1 MTAPQAPDQDA
12 ALRPV
17 VLVVMDGV
25 GVGTGDEFDAVA
37 AAQTPHLDAL
47 REAGVYEEIA
57 AHGTHVGLSSDSDMG
72 NSEVG
77 HNTMGAGRIIPQGA
91 KRVDDAVQG
100 GEIWEGAWRDVMAQA
115 NREGA
120 ALHLIGLLSDGN
132 VHSSW
137 EHVKLLLEHAKSDGV
152 KRLRVHALLDGRDVE
167 DRTADRYVA
176 DLEEALTA
184 STEGTDL
191 DWRVASGGG
200 RMVTTMD
207 RYEANWGVVEAGW
220 QAHVQGSARGFTS
233 AGEAIATL
241 REETPGISDQLL
253 AAFTIVDE
261 QGEPVGKVQD
271 GDAVIIFNFRGDRA
285 IELTRAFV
293 EGASFTGFDRGTV
306 PDVLFAGMTL
316 YDGDTNMPP
325 IRLVQPP
332 EIDGTVSELIA
343 RAGLRQLA
351 ASETQKYGHMTYF
364 WNGNRS
370 DPFNPATETYID
382 IPSDQVEF
390 DKAPQMK
397 AAETADYVIKALQ
410 EGGYAFLRSNLAGGD
425 MVGHTGNFEATVAAM
440 EAVDTAIGR
449 IAQATQDA
457 GGVLVVT
464 ADHGNAE
471 DMVERDKAGQPRLA
485 QDGSPLWKT
494 AHSTNPVPLHV
505 VDYSDQ
511 QWCAAQ
517 GVAAPGLSN
526 LAATL
531 LVLLGLEVPQ
541 DYRPSL
547 IAPTPTGA
555 AEG

>member
-1 MTAPQAPDQDA
+1 MSTPVQDGG
-12 ALRPV
+12 RPL

-25 GVGTGDEFDAVA
+25 GVGAGDEYDAVS

-47 REAGVYEEIA
+47 RQQGVYQEIY

-91 KRVDDAVQG
+91 KRVDDAVLG
-100 GEIWEGAWRDVMAQA
+100 GEIWEGSWRDVVATA
-115 NREGA
+115 TRDDA
-120 ALHLIGLLSDGN
+120 ALHLIDLLSDGN

-137 EHVKLLLEHAKSDGV
+137 DHLLLLLDHALSDGV
-152 KRLRVHALLDGRDVE
+152 TRLRVHALFDGRDVE

-176 DLEEALTA
+176 RLEQALA
-184 STEGTDL
+184 ERTEGTDL
-191 DWRVASGGG
+191 DWQIASGGG

-220 QAHVQGSARGFTS
+220 RAHVLGTARPFRS
-233 AGEAIATL
+233 AGEAITTL

-253 AAFTIVDE
+253 EAFTVVHAD
-261 QGEPVGKVQD
+261 GSPVGPVRD
-271 GDAVIIFNFRGDRA
+271 GDAVVIANFRGDRA

-293 EGASFTGFDRGTV
+293 EGEDFSGFDRGHR
-306 PDVLFAGMTL
+306 PDVFFAGMTL

-325 IRLVQPP
+325 VRLVQPP
-332 EIDGTVSELIA
+332 TIEDTVSEVIS

-370 DPFNPATETYID
+370 DPFDPATETYID

-390 DKAPQMK
+390 DKAPRMK
-397 AAETADYVIKALQ
+397 AAETADYVVEALH
-410 EGGYAFLRSNLAGGD
+410 EGNYTFLRSNLAGGD
-425 MVGHTGNFEATVAAM
+425 MVGHTGNFEATITAV
-440 EAVDTAIGR
+440 EAVDAAIGR
-449 IAQATQDA
+449 IAEATEAA
-457 GGVLVVT
+457 GGVLVIT
-464 ADHGNAE
+464 ADHGNSE
-471 DMVERDKAGQPRLA
+471 DMVERDKAGQPRTSP
-485 QDGSPLWKT
+485 DGTPLWKT

-505 VDYSDQ
+505 VDYSGA
-511 QWCAAQ
+511 QWQAIPD
-517 GVAAPGLSN
+517 VEAPGLSN

-531 LVLLGLEVPQ
+531 LVLLDLPVPE
-541 DYRPSL
+541 DYRPAL
-547 IAPTPTGA
+547 IAPKM
-555 AEG
+555 

>member
-1 MTAPQAPDQDA
+1 M
-12 ALRPV
+12 RPV

-25 GVGTGDEFDAVA
+25 GVGTGDEYDAVA

-47 REAGVYEEIA
+47 REVGVYQEIA

-100 GEIWEGAWRDVMAQA
+100 GEIWEGAWRDVIAQA
-115 NREGA
+115 KEGA
-120 ALHLIGLLSDGN
+120 TLHLIGLLSDGN

-137 EHVKLLLEHAKSDGV
+137 EHVKLLLAHAKSDGV
-152 KRLRVHALLDGRDVE
+152 KHLRVHALLDGRDVE

-176 DLEEALTA
+176 DLEGVLTEH
-184 STEGTDL
+184 TEGTDL
-191 DWRVASGGG
+191 DWQVASGGG

-220 QAHVQGSARGFTS
+220 RAHVQGSARPFAS
-233 AGEAIATL
+233 AGEAITTL

-253 AAFTIVDE
+253 EAFTIVDQ
-261 QGEPVGKVQD
+261 QGEPVGAIAD
-271 GDAVIIFNFRGDRA
+271 GDAVVIFNFRGDRA

-293 EGASFTGFDRGTV
+293 EGEGFTGFDRGSV

-325 IRLVQPP
+325 VRLVQPP
-332 EIDGTVSELIA
+332 KIEDTVSEVIA
-343 RAGLRQLA
+343 RAGLAQLA

-370 DPFNPATETYID
+370 DPFDPETETYID

-397 AAETADYVIKALQ
+397 AAETADYVIKALD

-425 MVGHTGNFEATVAAM
+425 MVGHTGNFEATVAAV
-440 EAVDTAIGR
+440 EAVDAAIGA
-449 IAQATQDA
+449 IATATEAA

-464 ADHGNAE
+464 ADHGNSE

-485 QDGSPLWKT
+485 KDGSPLWKT

-505 VDYSDQ
+505 VDYSGA
-511 QWCAAQ
+511 QWTAGTDLQ
-517 GVAAPGLSN
+517 SPGLSN

-531 LVLLGLEVPQ
+531 LVLLGLDVPE

-547 IAPTPTGA
+547 ITPA
-555 AEG
+555 S